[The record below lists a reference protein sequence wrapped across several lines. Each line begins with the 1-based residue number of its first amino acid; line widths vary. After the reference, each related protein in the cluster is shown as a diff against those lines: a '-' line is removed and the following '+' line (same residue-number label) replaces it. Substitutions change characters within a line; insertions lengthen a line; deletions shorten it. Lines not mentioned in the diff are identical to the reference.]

1 MEQRP
6 FAKFQNGTRGARFDA
21 LNPTSP
27 FQVLDEHV
35 T

>member
-6 FAKFQNGTRGARFDA
+6 FAKFQNGTRRARFHA
-21 LNPTSP
+21 LNAISP